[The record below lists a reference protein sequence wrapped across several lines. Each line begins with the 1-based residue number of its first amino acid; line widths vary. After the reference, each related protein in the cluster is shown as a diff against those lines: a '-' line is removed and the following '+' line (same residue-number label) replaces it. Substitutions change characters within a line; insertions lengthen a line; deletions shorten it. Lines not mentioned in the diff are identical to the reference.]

1 VLLFGSWD
9 YIGDAGSFVVSGKFL
24 AHGLLN
30 LGAFWL
36 FWLPF
41 PAIFLVIIEFFGAV
55 GVSDVAVAFGSK
67 AVVIV
72 AKTVREVLTHEAL
85 GFFIRTVRSF
95 PSSCRSGG
103 LQPVRA
109 ARAG

>member
-1 VLLFGSWD
+1 M
-9 YIGDAGSFVVSGKFL
+9 SGKFL

-30 LGAFWL
+30 LGV

-55 GVSDVAVAFGSK
+55 GVSEVAVAFGSK

-72 AKTVREVLTHEAL
+72 AKNRQGGFIPWGFRIFHQDGEVL
-85 GFFIRTVRSF
+85 SF
-95 PSSCRSGG
+95 QLPFRGLAASEGG
-103 LQPVRA
+103 LPPVRA
-109 ARAG
+109 ARGG